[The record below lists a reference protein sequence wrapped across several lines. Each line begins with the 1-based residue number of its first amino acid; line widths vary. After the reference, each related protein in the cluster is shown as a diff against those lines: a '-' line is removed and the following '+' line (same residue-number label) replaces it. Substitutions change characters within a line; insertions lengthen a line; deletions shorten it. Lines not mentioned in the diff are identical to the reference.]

1 MRYST
6 PSVSTPKY
14 VHSDQSEVDEIMV
27 NKNKSQNGFTLIEIM
42 VVLIIIAIMASF
54 VVPSVINRP
63 DQARLTKV
71 KNDILTIES
80 AIDLYKLDNGDY
92 PSNDEGL
99 EKLIED
105 KENLYLKR
113 LPLDP
118 WNNPY
123 QYANPG
129 TNLVFDIFTLGSDN
143 KTGGTGSSKDIGNW
157 NLEE

>member
-1 MRYST
+1 
-6 PSVSTPKY
+6 
-14 VHSDQSEVDEIMV
+14 MV

-123 QYANPG
+123 QYANAG

>member
-1 MRYST
+1 
-6 PSVSTPKY
+6 
-14 VHSDQSEVDEIMV
+14 MV

-129 TNLVFDIFTLGSDN
+129 ANLVFDIFTLGSDN
-143 KTGGTGSSKDIGNW
+143 KTGGAGSSKDIGNW

>member
-1 MRYST
+1 MII
-6 PSVSTPKY
+6 
-14 VHSDQSEVDEIMV
+14 D
-27 NKNKSQNGFTLIEIM
+27 NKKQDGFTLIEIM

-80 AIDLYKLDNGDY
+80 ALDLYKLDNGIY

-99 EKLIED
+99 EALIED
-105 KENLYLKR
+105 EDNLYLKR

-118 WNNPY
+118 WSEPY
-123 QYANPG
+123 QYSNPG
-129 TNLVFDIFTLGSDN
+129 KKSKIDIFSLGADN
-143 KTGGTGSSKDIGNW
+143 QLGGNGNDKDIGNW
-157 NLEE
+157 NLEN

>member
-1 MRYST
+1 
-6 PSVSTPKY
+6 
-14 VHSDQSEVDEIMV
+14 MV

-123 QYANPG
+123 HYAYPG

-143 KTGGTGSSKDIGNW
+143 KTGGAGSSKDIGNW